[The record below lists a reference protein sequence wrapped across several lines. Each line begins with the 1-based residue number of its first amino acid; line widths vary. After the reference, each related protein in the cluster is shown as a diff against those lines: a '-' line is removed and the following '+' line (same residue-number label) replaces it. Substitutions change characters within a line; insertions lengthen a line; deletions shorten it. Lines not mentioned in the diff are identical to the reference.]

1 MSELFLAD
9 ENFPVATV
17 RFLRERGDDVIHA
30 LETFSGVADDV
41 LLAFARAES
50 RIILT
55 FDLDFGNLVF
65 RDRLASSPGVVL
77 FRVEQFPPMEMLET
91 LKRFFESGRNLR
103 GWFTVVTETQIR
115 QTALPEV

>member
-77 FRVEQFPPMEMLET
+77 FRVEQFDLPNRYLSPSSAL
-91 LKRFFESGRNLR
+91 LF
-103 GWFTVVTETQIR
+103 R
-115 QTALPEV
+115 QRLSQA